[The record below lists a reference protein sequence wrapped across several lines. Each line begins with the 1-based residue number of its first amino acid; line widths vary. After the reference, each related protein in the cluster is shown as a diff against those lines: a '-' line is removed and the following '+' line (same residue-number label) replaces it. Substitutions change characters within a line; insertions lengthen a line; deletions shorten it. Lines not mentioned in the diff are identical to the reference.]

1 MIVADTPEAKKNVA
15 SSSKGAMQPRKIG
28 AEDTTRVSARRV
40 RSSLIAAA
48 CAAVLLAAA
57 AQPAVSA
64 PAEKGR
70 KLGEAEGGFRPVTV
84 AALLGVQLRETLT
97 PEQRAYLGLGAP
109 GPFTVGAVRGDLV
122 VVELF
127 NASCYGCALMA
138 PVLDQAWR
146 LVDAR
151 ADLRGRV
158 RFVGIG
164 VGNTLEQVREF
175 HDRYDTPFPMLA
187 DPEFAAFDALG
198 TLEGTPYLMLL
209 RNGTDGAVSARA
221 QVGHIP
227 QAATVV
233 AAIEAALAD
242 TPPADATPRE
252 LAGSTW
258 RTLKPPLTEAEL
270 NARLIA
276 AAAAAGLAG
285 ASATPV
291 KVSADETFYRLTAAG
306 TSLWAMVAGRAKV
319 CNVCHDIFFIVVF
332 DEGGRIVDLA
342 PIIITKYKNV
352 EFDEKD
358 VAFLKGRVVGRL
370 LSREIVFDP
379 TVDAVSTATMS
390 SALVFDTLRRLRET
404 WAGMVKAGLAKP

>member
-1 MIVADTPEAKKNVA
+1 M
-15 SSSKGAMQPRKIG
+15 AMG
-28 AEDTTRVSARRV
+28 HSHHYENV
-40 RSSLIAAA
+40 RSLPLSIATEVLMKKVLPIAA
-48 CAAVLLAAA
+48 CVLILLAGEAM
-57 AQPAVSA
+57 PAR
-64 PAEKGR
+64 AEKGR
-70 KLGEAEGGFRPVTV
+70 KLGEAEGGFRPVAAVT
-84 AALLGVQLRETLT
+84 ALLGVPLRDTLT
-97 PEQRAYLGLGAP
+97 PEQRAYLGLGTPAP
-109 GPFTVGAVRGDLV
+109 FAIGAVRGDLV
-122 VVELF
+122 VAEIF
-127 NASCYGCALMA
+127 NASCYGCIMMA
-138 PVLDQAWR
+138 PVMDEVWR
-146 LVDAR
+146 RVEER
-151 ADLRGRV
+151 SDLKGRV

-164 VGNTLEQVREF
+164 VGNTLEQVRDF

-187 DPEFAAFDALG
+187 DPEFAVFDALG

-209 RNGTDGAVSARA
+209 RKNDDGTVTARA

-227 QAATVV
+227 QADTVV

-242 TPPADATPRE
+242 TPAADATPRE
-252 LAGSTW
+252 LAGSAW

-276 AAAAAGLAG
+276 AAAEVGLAG

-306 TSLWAMVAGRAKV
+306 KSLWSMVAGRAKV

-332 DEGGRIVDLA
+332 DDGGRIVNLS
-342 PIIITKYKNV
+342 PIVITKYKNV

-370 LSREIVFDP
+370 LTREIVFDP

-404 WAGMVKAGLAKP
+404 WAGMVESGLIKP

>member
-1 MIVADTPEAKKNVA
+1 MGPL
-15 SSSKGAMQPRKIG
+15 RFF
-28 AEDTTRVSARRV
+28 
-40 RSSLIAAA
+40 LISAA
-48 CAAVLLAAA
+48 CAAALLGSVAR
-57 AQPAVSA
+57 PAVSG

-70 KLGEAEGGFRPVTV
+70 KLGEAEGGFRPLAAVD
-84 AALLGVQLRETLT
+84 ALLGVPLRDTLT
-97 PEQRAYLGLGAP
+97 PEQRAYLGLGAA
-109 GPFTVGAVRGDLV
+109 GPFTIGAVRGDLV
-122 VVELF
+122 VVEIF
-127 NASCYGCALMA
+127 NASCYGCIMMA
-138 PVLDQAWR
+138 PVMDEVWR
-146 LVDAR
+146 KVEAR
-151 ADLRGRV
+151 GDLKGRV

-164 VGNTLEQVREF
+164 VGNTFEQVRDF
-175 HDRYDTPFPMLA
+175 HARYDTPFPMLA
-187 DPEFAAFDALG
+187 DPEFAVFDALG

-209 RNGTDGAVSARA
+209 RRGSDGSATARA
-221 QVGHIP
+221 QVGLIP
-227 QAATVV
+227 QAGTVV

-242 TPPADATPRE
+242 APPADATPRE
-252 LAGSTW
+252 LAGSAW
-258 RTLKPPLTEAEL
+258 RTLKPPLTDAEL

-276 AAAAAGLAG
+276 AAAEAGLPG

-291 KVSADETFYRLTAAG
+291 KVSAEETFYRLATGDKA
-306 TSLWAMVAGRAKV
+306 LWAMVAGRAKV

-332 DEGGRIVDLA
+332 DDGGRVVNLA

-404 WAGMVKAGLAKP
+404 WAGMVKSGLAKP